1 MPRPWRGS
9 TKKHTAREEEEVAV
23 IDRNQVHE
31 GMVVRSSDGKK
42 LGRVLACKEGSFIV
56 EKGFFFATDYVARYD
71 DVTGIS
77 GDEIRLSR
85 PQEGLEHGERAFTR
99 EGGLGE
105 SFTLGMGGG
114 HYTLPREPRAR
125 VEEEEEEARR
135 GRVRGDEEE
144 AGPKYNLGQHPGLPP
159 SYGDEGGGGL

>member
-1 MPRPWRGS
+1 
-9 TKKHTAREEEEVAV
+9 V

-42 LGRVLACKEGSFIV
+42 LGRVMACEEESFIV
-56 EKGFFFATDYVARYD
+56 EKGFFFSTDYVARYD
-71 DVTGIS
+71 DVTQTS

-85 PQEGLEHGERAFTR
+85 AQKELTHRERVFMR

-114 HYTLPREPRAR
+114 LDTSPGKPWAP
-125 VEEEEEEARR
+125 A
-135 GRVRGDEEE
+135 DEEE
-144 AGPKYNLGQHPGLPP
+144 GDEAEAGSQNKGDDPAAPPP
-159 SYGDEGGGGL
+159 S

>member
-1 MPRPWRGS
+1 M
-9 TKKHTAREEEEVAV
+9 

-42 LGRVLACKEGSFIV
+42 LGRVLACEEESFIV
-56 EKGFFFATDYVARYD
+56 EKGFFFSTDYVARYD
-71 DVTGIS
+71 DVTQVS

-85 PQEGLEHGERAFTR
+85 AQKELTHREHVFMR

-114 HYTLPREPRAR
+114 LDMSPGKPLARA
-125 VEEEEEEARR
+125 EEE
-135 GRVRGDEEE
+135 GDEAE
-144 AGPKYNLGQHPGLPP
+144 AGAQHKGDDPAAPPP
-159 SYGDEGGGGL
+159 S

>member
-1 MPRPWRGS
+1 M
-9 TKKHTAREEEEVAV
+9 

-42 LGRVLACKEGSFIV
+42 LGRVLACEEESFIV
-56 EKGFFFATDYVARYD
+56 EKGFFFSTDYVARYD
-71 DVTGIS
+71 DVTQAS

-85 PQEGLEHGERAFTR
+85 AQKELTHREHVFMR

-114 HYTLPREPRAR
+114 LDTSPGKPLARA
-125 VEEEEEEARR
+125 EEEE
-135 GRVRGDEEE
+135 GDEAE
-144 AGPKYNLGQHPGLPP
+144 AGAQHKGDDPAAPPP
-159 SYGDEGGGGL
+159 S